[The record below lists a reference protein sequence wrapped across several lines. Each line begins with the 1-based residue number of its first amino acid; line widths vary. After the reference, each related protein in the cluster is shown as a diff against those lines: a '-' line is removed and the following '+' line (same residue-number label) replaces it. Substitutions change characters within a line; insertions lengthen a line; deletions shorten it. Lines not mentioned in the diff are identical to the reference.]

1 MADIKNTQEFEKGNQ
16 EEVLLKVSENLLP
29 IEQQIKAGGDQHIT
43 YEKNK
48 YEHIGSVTNQFPPI
62 RVDVKGKF
70 RPKSVDISGKG
81 SFVNYQPVS
90 YTEEVENTR
99 FPCGTYSVMVG
110 NKYDLSVGNGG
121 IGFST
126 GGGMRIAA
134 GGRANITSTKEVNI
148 ASGEGN
154 VDIKAAQNLSLE
166 ADSMNLTCPNQV
178 VVDCNLGVTR
188 NAIINGCAFIDGE
201 VYLHHVT
208 CPAEVQ
214 YTGGGIGSFGQ
225 LMTGA
230 GASGSEKGAGGTT
243 VIGYA
248 DVSFI
253 KTLLETPI
261 IDSGRNVHN
270 YVWSGPDKI
279 PVLVLSEAGTPLA
292 STAGNAGLKMNPTFS
307 VFVYPH
313 EHPFNNI
320 PITFTTGNEQMRGA
334 AAGLNN
340 SKSAG
345 NAKPIVNGYKVPGG

>member
-230 GASGSEKGAGGTT
+230 GPSGSERGGGGTT
-243 VIGYA
+243 VIAYA
-248 DVSFI
+248 DLSYVKNLYNSIIAI
-253 KTLLETPI
+253 KAPW
-261 IDSGRNVHN
+261 V
-270 YVWSGPDKI
+270 GPDTV
-279 PVLVLSEAGTPLA
+279 PVLVLSEGGTPLA
-292 STAGNAGLKMNPTFS
+292 STAGNQGVKMNPTFS

-334 AAGLNN
+334 ASGLNN
-340 SKSAG
+340 STAAG

>member
-62 RVDVKGKF
+62 RVDVQGKF

-99 FPCGTYSVMVG
+99 FPCGTYAVMVG

-154 VDIKAAQNLSLE
+154 IDIKAAQNLSLE

-230 GASGSEKGAGGTT
+230 GPGGGDKGGGGTT

-253 KTLLETPI
+253 KDMLTRPLG
-261 IDSGRNVHN
+261 DSRGDVHA
-270 YVWSGPDKI
+270 YSWSGPDKV
-279 PVLVLSEAGTPLA
+279 PVLVLSEGGTGVV
-292 STAGNAGLKMNPTFS
+292 STAGNQGSWPNPTHS

-340 SKSAG
+340 SAAAG

>member
-1 MADIKNTQEFEKGNQ
+1 MADVTNTQKVEKSNQ
-16 EEVLLKVSENLLP
+16 EEVLLKVSEDLLP
-29 IEQQIKAGGDQHIT
+29 IEQQIKAGGEQHIT

-62 RVDVKGKF
+62 RIDVQGKF

-81 SFVNYQPVS
+81 SFVKNETVS
-90 YTEEVENTR
+90 YTEDVENTR
-99 FPCGTYSVMVG
+99 FPCGTYSIMVG
-110 NKYDLSVGNGG
+110 NRYDLSVGNGG
-121 IGFST
+121 IGMST
-126 GGGMRIAA
+126 GGGVKLA
-134 GGRANITSTKEVNI
+134 GGSRVNITSTKEVNI

-178 VVDCNLGVTR
+178 VVDCNLGVSR
-188 NAIINGCAFIDGE
+188 NAIINGCAFVDGE

-225 LMTGA
+225 FMTGV
-230 GASGSEKGAGGTT
+230 GPTGSEKGAGGTSI
-243 VIGYA
+243 IGYA

-253 KTLLETPI
+253 KKIFETPVT
-261 IDSGRNVHN
+261 DSDGDVHTH
-270 YVWSGPDKI
+270 VWPGPDKV
-279 PVLVLSEAGTPLA
+279 PVLTLSEGGTDLA
-292 STAGNAGLKMNPTFS
+292 STVGNGGTKMNPTFS

-320 PITFTTGNEQMRGA
+320 PITFTTGNEQMRNA
-334 AAGLNN
+334 ASGLNN
-340 SKSAG
+340 AQTAL
-345 NAKPIVNGYKVPGG
+345 NAKPIVHGYKTPGA